1 MNKTFRILHSLVS
14 AGILL
19 GVENIN
25 FFLQLHSHLIYSAV
39 VKKRETFISST
50 YFPSV
55 FHFHFSSLQQY
66 ILYINSLSSICV
78 VDDDDDDESEREEC
92 KQHTKI
98 ELIFKRKKSAI
109 NKMILV
115 FGVFVM

>member
-1 MNKTFRILHSLVS
+1 M
-14 AGILL
+14 
-19 GVENIN
+19 
-25 FFLQLHSHLIYSAV
+25 
-39 VKKRETFISST
+39 
-50 YFPSV
+50 
-55 FHFHFSSLQQY
+55 
-66 ILYINSLSSICV
+66 
-78 VDDDDDDESEREEC
+78 DDDESEREEC